1 MAGKYLSYNKLYENK
16 KETQPVIIQ
25 ETQIIPG
32 GETYNYNT
40 WELIIPSPI
49 IFYQLSTGRDKTSLF
64 LISLCRIILYV
75 FLLKFCYDDIGN
87 NILNNIIIFIIFIN
101 CLYLLTVITSQPIN
115 N

>member
-1 MAGKYLSYNKLYENK
+1 MAGEYLTNDKLYGKQEDAK
-16 KETQPVIIQ
+16 SVILQKTQLIS
-25 ETQIIPG
+25 G
-32 GETYNYNT
+32 GEIYNYNT

-75 FLLKFCYDDIGN
+75 FLLKYCYDDIDN

-101 CLYLLTVITSQPIN
+101 CLYLLTIMTMQPIN
-115 N
+115 I